1 MSRTFVFTSI
11 KAANMRIRSSFT
23 QSIFIFLTLL
33 IASQVYSYY
42 AVFNYALMPSLQQFN
57 KILGHEIN
65 LMLDDSAAI
74 EDGLQMDAP
83 LRRRVLEQLGV
94 TIHADDSP
102 IADEYYHAVSIDL
115 MSEEM
120 SKELGSPTDVRMML
134 GSESYILW
142 MKIDSLP
149 GSLLRI
155 PLSELQEEDFAPLFR
170 NSLIMA
176 LLIVAGGWLFIRL
189 QNRPLIALEKAAKG
203 VGRGDI
209 PPPLPEKGATE
220 IRSVTRAFNQMSKG
234 IQALEE
240 DRALLM
246 AGISHDLRTPLT
258 RIRLATEMMSPED
271 SYLAEG
277 IISDTEECNE
287 IISQFMDYLKPVN
300 KESFIEVDLN
310 EIANDIATSEGGYEI
325 QIETELQQPLKVTNG
340 SPIAIKRAV
349 SNLVV
354 NAIRYGNGWVKVSTG
369 VTADN
374 KLVWV
379 CIEDNGPGIEQSQ
392 IGKLFEPF
400 TRGDT
405 ARGSE
410 GTGLGLAIVK
420 RIASQHNGNVIIN
433 NRSGGGLRAQ
443 ISFPTAGK

>member
-1 MSRTFVFTSI
+1 
-11 KAANMRIRSSFT
+11 MRIRSSFT

-74 EDGLQMDAP
+74 EGGLQMDAP

-134 GSESYILW
+134 GSDSYILW

>member
-1 MSRTFVFTSI
+1 
-11 KAANMRIRSSFT
+11 MRIRSSFT
-23 QSIFIFLTLL
+23 QSLVLFITLL

-42 AVFNYALMPSLQQFN
+42 AVFNYALLPSLQQFN
-57 KILGHEIN
+57 KILSYEIN
-65 LMLDDSAAI
+65 LMLDNS
-74 EDGLQMDAP
+74 DGLENGLVMDAP
-83 LRRRVLEQLGV
+83 LRRQILEQLGV
-94 TIHADDSP
+94 TIHAKESDL
-102 IADEYYHAVSIDL
+102 ANEFRHAISIDL

-120 SKELGSPTDVRMML
+120 TQTLGTQADVRMAQ
-134 GSESYILW
+134 GEESYVLW
-142 MKIDSLP
+142 MSLESLPDSLI
-149 GSLLRI
+149 RI

-170 NSLIMA
+170 NSLVMA
-176 LLIVAGGWLFIRL
+176 LLIIAGGWLFIRL
-189 QNRPLIALEKAAKG
+189 QNRPLLALERAAKG
-203 VGRGDI
+203 VGRGEI
-209 PPPLPEKGATE
+209 PPPLAEKGTSE

-300 KESFIEVDLN
+300 RESFIEVDLN
-310 EIANDIATSEGGYEI
+310 DISQDLANSEGNRHHIE
-325 QIETELQQPLKVTNG
+325 IETALNTLKPAFG
-340 SPIAIKRAV
+340 SPIAMKRAV

-354 NAIRYGNGWVKVSTG
+354 NAVRYGNGWVMISTG
-369 VTADN
+369 MTADN
-374 KLVWV
+374 KLCWV
-379 CIEDNGPGIEQSQ
+379 CIEDNGPGIPKDQVA
-392 IGKLFEPF
+392 KLFEPF

-420 RIASQHNGNVIIN
+420 RIISQHNGSVVVN
-433 NRSGGGLRAQ
+433 NRSEGGLKVQ
-443 ISFPTAGK
+443 LSFPTR

>member
-1 MSRTFVFTSI
+1 V
-11 KAANMRIRSSFT
+11 
-23 QSIFIFLTLL
+23 
-33 IASQVYSYY
+33 ASQIFSYY

-57 KILGHEIN
+57 KILAHELN
-65 LMLDDSAAI
+65 LVLDEGDLDI
-74 EDGLQMDAP
+74 EMDAP
-83 LRRRVLEQLGV
+83 LRQRVLEQLGV
-94 TIHADDSP
+94 TVHAKDSDT
-102 IADEYYHAVSIDL
+102 AGEFYHAVAIDL

-120 SKELGSPTDVRMML
+120 TKELGSETEVRLIL
-134 GSESYILW
+134 GAESYVLW
-142 MKIDSLP
+142 MDIAQLPNSLI
-149 GSLLRI
+149 RI

-176 LLIVAGGWLFIRL
+176 LLIIAGGWLFIRL

-209 PPPLPEKGATE
+209 PPPLPVQGAQE

-234 IQALEE
+234 IQELEE

-287 IISQFMDYLKPVN
+287 IISQFMDYLKPVDRN
-300 KESFIEVDLN
+300 SFQAVFLE
-310 EIANDIATSEGGYEI
+310 DIAGEVASSEGGYEVE
-325 QIETELQQPLKVTNG
+325 IETDLSSNMKPALGN
-340 SPIAIKRAV
+340 PIAIKRAI

-354 NAIRYGNGWVKVSTG
+354 NALRYGNGWVKVTTG
-369 VTADN
+369 MTADN
-374 KLVWV
+374 KLAWV
-379 CIEDNGPGIEQSQ
+379 TVEDNGPGIPQDQ
-392 IGKLFEPF
+392 ISKLFEPF

-420 RIASQHNGNVIIN
+420 RIVSQHQGAVVVN
-433 NRSGGGLRAQ
+433 NRSQGGLKAQ
-443 ISFPTAGK
+443 ISFPVKP

>member
-1 MSRTFVFTSI
+1 
-11 KAANMRIRSSFT
+11 MRIRSSLT
-23 QSIFIFLTLL
+23 QSILLFISLL
-33 IASQVYSYY
+33 LASQVFSYY

-57 KILGHEIN
+57 KILAHELN
-65 LMLDDSAAI
+65 LVLD
-74 EDGLQMDAP
+74 EDGPLKSDAP
-83 LRRRVLEQLGV
+83 LRRQLLERLGV
-94 TIHADDSP
+94 TVHSINSEKAVEFNHAM
-102 IADEYYHAVSIDL
+102 SIDL

-120 SKELGSPTDVRMML
+120 TQELGSPTEVRLLL

-142 MKIDSLP
+142 MHIEKLP
-149 GSLLRI
+149 NSIIRI

-176 LLIVAGGWLFIRL
+176 LLIIAGGWLFIRL
-189 QNRPLIALEKAAKG
+189 QNRPLLALQRAAEG
-203 VGRGDI
+203 VGRGEI
-209 PPPLPEKGATE
+209 PPPLPEKGASE

-234 IQALEE
+234 IQELEE

-300 KESFIEVDLN
+300 KESFESVDVST
-310 EIANDIATSEGGYEI
+310 IASDVASSEGGYEVE
-325 QIETELQQPLKVTNG
+325 IETDLNMHLPPAKG

-354 NAIRYGNGWVKVSTG
+354 NALRYGNGWVKISTG
-369 VTADN
+369 VTAD
-374 KLVWV
+374 KQLVWICV
-379 CIEDNGPGIEQSQ
+379 EDNGPGIEQSQ
-392 IGKLFEPF
+392 IAKLFEPF

-410 GTGLGLAIVK
+410 G
-420 RIASQHNGNVIIN
+420 
-433 NRSGGGLRAQ
+433 
-443 ISFPTAGK
+443 

>member
-1 MSRTFVFTSI
+1 
-11 KAANMRIRSSFT
+11 MRFRSSFT
-23 QSIFIFLTLL
+23 QSILLFVTLL

-42 AVFNYALMPSLQQFN
+42 AVFNYALLPSLQQFN
-57 KILGHEIN
+57 KILGYEIN
-65 LMLDDSAAI
+65 LMLDHPDNSDS
-74 EDGLQMDAP
+74 GLVMDAP
-83 LRRRVLEQLGV
+83 LRRQILEQLGV
-94 TIHADDSP
+94 TIHAKDSP
-102 IADEYYHAVSIDL
+102 IAEQYHQAINIDL

-120 SKELGSPTDVRMML
+120 SHELGTPTNVRMAL
-134 GSESYILW
+134 GEESYILW
-142 MKIDSLP
+142 LNIEAMPESLI
-149 GSLLRI
+149 RI

-170 NSLIMA
+170 NSLLMA
-176 LLIVAGGWLFIRL
+176 LLIIAGGWLFMRL
-189 QNRPLIALEKAAKG
+189 QNRPLLALQKVAKG
-203 VGRGDI
+203 VGRGEI
-209 PPPLPEKGATE
+209 PPPLPEKGSTE

-234 IQALEE
+234 IQALED

-300 KESFIEVDLN
+300 KQSFTEVDLN
-310 EIANDIATSEGGYEI
+310 DIAEDLAHSEGNGEYVEI
-325 QIETELQQPLKVTNG
+325 VTELHQLKAAFG
-340 SPIAIKRAV
+340 SPIAIKRAI

-354 NAIRYGNGWVKVSTG
+354 NAVRYGNGWIKISTG
-369 VTADN
+369 MTADN
-374 KLVWV
+374 KLCWI
-379 CIEDNGPGIEQSQ
+379 CIEDNGPGIEKDQVA
-392 IGKLFEPF
+392 KLFEPF

-420 RIASQHNGNVIIN
+420 RIVSQHHGSVVVN
-433 NRSGGGLRAQ
+433 NRGEGGLKVQ
-443 ISFPTAGK
+443 VSFPSK

>member
-1 MSRTFVFTSI
+1 
-11 KAANMRIRSSFT
+11 MRIRSSFT
-23 QSIFIFLTLL
+23 QSIALFITLL

-42 AVFNYALMPSLQQFN
+42 AVFNYALLPSLQQFN
-57 KILGHEIN
+57 KILSYEIN
-65 LMLDDSAAI
+65 LMLDNSDDLES
-74 EDGLQMDAP
+74 GLVMDAP
-83 LRRRVLEQLGV
+83 LRRQILEQLGV
-94 TIHADDSP
+94 TIHAKDSDL
-102 IADEYYHAVSIDL
+102 ADEFRHAISIDL

-120 SKELGSPTDVRMML
+120 TQTLGTQADVRMVL
-134 GSESYILW
+134 GEESYVLW
-142 MKIDSLP
+142 MSLESLPDSLI
-149 GSLLRI
+149 RI

-170 NSLIMA
+170 NSLVMA
-176 LLIVAGGWLFIRL
+176 LLIIAGGWLFIRL
-189 QNRPLIALEKAAKG
+189 QNRPLLALERAAKG
-203 VGRGDI
+203 VGRGEI
-209 PPPLPEKGATE
+209 PPPLAEKGTSE

-258 RIRLATEMMSPED
+258 RIRLATEMMSPQD

-300 KESFIEVDLN
+300 RESFGEVDLN
-310 EIANDIATSEGGYEI
+310 DISQDLANSEGNRHHIE
-325 QIETELQQPLKVTNG
+325 IETLLSNLKPAFG

-354 NAIRYGNGWVKVSTG
+354 NAVRYGNGWVKISTG
-369 VTADN
+369 MTADN
-374 KLVWV
+374 KLCWV
-379 CIEDNGPGIEQSQ
+379 CIEDNGPGIAKDQVA
-392 IGKLFEPF
+392 KLFEPF

-420 RIASQHNGNVIIN
+420 RIVSQHNGSVVVN
-433 NRSGGGLRAQ
+433 NRSEGGLKVQ
-443 ISFPTAGK
+443 VSFPTR

>member
-1 MSRTFVFTSI
+1 
-11 KAANMRIRSSFT
+11 MRIRSSFT
-23 QSIFIFLTLL
+23 QSLVLFITLL

-42 AVFNYALMPSLQQFN
+42 AVFNYALLPSLQQFN
-57 KILGHEIN
+57 KILSYEIN
-65 LMLDDSAAI
+65 LMLDNS
-74 EDGLQMDAP
+74 DGLENGLVMDAP
-83 LRRRVLEQLGV
+83 LRRQILEQLGV
-94 TIHADDSP
+94 TIHAKESDL
-102 IADEYYHAVSIDL
+102 ANEFRHAISIDL

-120 SKELGSPTDVRMML
+120 TQTLGTQADVRMAQ
-134 GSESYILW
+134 GEESYVLW
-142 MKIDSLP
+142 MSLESLPDSLI
-149 GSLLRI
+149 RI

-170 NSLIMA
+170 NSLVMA
-176 LLIVAGGWLFIRL
+176 LLIIAGGWLFIRL
-189 QNRPLIALEKAAKG
+189 QNRPLLALERAAKG
-203 VGRGDI
+203 VGRGEI
-209 PPPLPEKGATE
+209 PPPLAEKGTSE

-300 KESFIEVDLN
+300 RESFIEVDLN
-310 EIANDIATSEGGYEI
+310 DISQDLANSEGNRHHIE
-325 QIETELQQPLKVTNG
+325 IETALNTLKPAFG
-340 SPIAIKRAV
+340 SPIAMKRAV

-354 NAIRYGNGWVKVSTG
+354 NAVRYGNGWVKISTG
-369 VTADN
+369 MTADN
-374 KLVWV
+374 KLCWV
-379 CIEDNGPGIEQSQ
+379 CIEDNGPGIPKDQVA
-392 IGKLFEPF
+392 KLFEPF

-420 RIASQHNGNVIIN
+420 RIISQHNGSVVVN
-433 NRSGGGLRAQ
+433 NRSEGGLKVQ
-443 ISFPTAGK
+443 LSFPTR

>member
-1 MSRTFVFTSI
+1 
-11 KAANMRIRSSFT
+11 MRIRSSFT
-23 QSIFIFLTLL
+23 QSILLFISLL
-33 IASQVYSYY
+33 LASQVFSYY

-57 KILGHEIN
+57 KILAHELN
-65 LMLDDSAAI
+65 LVLDQNEGSNS
-74 EDGLQMDAP
+74 DAP
-83 LRRRVLEQLGV
+83 LRHELLENLGV
-94 TIHADDSP
+94 TVHSVKSHMMREFDSALP
-102 IADEYYHAVSIDL
+102 IDL

-120 SKELGSPTDVRMML
+120 TQQLDSPTQVRLML

-142 MKIDSLP
+142 MRIDQLP
-149 GSLLRI
+149 DSIIRI
-155 PLSELQEEDFAPLFR
+155 PLSELQKEDFVPLFS
-170 NSLIMA
+170 NNLIMA
-176 LLIVAGGWLFIRL
+176 LVIIAGGWLFIRL
-189 QNRPLIALEKAAKG
+189 QNRPLIALEKAAEE
-203 VGRGDI
+203 VGRGEI
-209 PPPLPEKGATE
+209 PPPLPQRGASE

-234 IQALEE
+234 IQELEE

-271 SYLAEG
+271 SYLAQG

-300 KESFIEVDLN
+300 RESFERVDIN
-310 EIANDIATSEGGYEI
+310 TITSDVATSEGSYDI
-325 QIETELQQPLKVTNG
+325 DIETELNPTKPMAKG

-354 NAIRYGNGWVKVSTG
+354 NALRYGNGWVKISTG
-369 VTADN
+369 VTAD
-374 KLVWV
+374 KQLVWV
-379 CIEDNGPGIEQSQ
+379 CVEDNGPGIEPSQ
-392 IGKLFEPF
+392 VARLFEPF

-420 RIASQHNGNVIIN
+420 RIVSQHSGSVVVR
-433 NRSGGGLRAQ
+433 NRSQGGLSAQ
-443 ISFPTAGK
+443 ISFPTK

>member
-1 MSRTFVFTSI
+1 
-11 KAANMRIRSSFT
+11 MRIRSSFT

-65 LMLDDSAAI
+65 LMLDDSDIMAD
-74 EDGLQMDAP
+74 ELEMDAP

-94 TIHADDSP
+94 TIHAKDSP
-102 IADEYYHAVSIDL
+102 MADEYYHAVTIDL

-120 SKELGSPTDVRMML
+120 THELGSPTDVRMML
-134 GSESYILW
+134 GSDSYVLW
-142 MKIDSLP
+142 MQIDSLP
-149 GSLLRI
+149 DSLLRI
-155 PLSELQEEDFAPLFR
+155 PLSELQEEDFTPLFR

-203 VGRGDI
+203 VGRGEI
-209 PPPLPEKGATE
+209 PPPLPEKGPSE

-300 KESFIEVDLN
+300 KDSFIPVDLN
-310 EIANDIATSEGGYEI
+310 DIANDVASSEGGYEV
-325 QIETELQQPLKVTNG
+325 QIETELHQPLKETIG

-349 SNLVV
+349 SNLVT
-354 NAIRYGNGWVKVSTG
+354 NAIRYGNDWIKVSTG
-369 VTADN
+369 ITADN

-420 RIASQHNGNVIIN
+420 RIVSQHNGSVIVN
-433 NRSGGGLRAQ
+433 NRSGGGLKVQ
-443 ISFPTAGK
+443 ISFPASK

>member
-1 MSRTFVFTSI
+1 
-11 KAANMRIRSSFT
+11 MRIRSSFT
-23 QSIFIFLTLL
+23 QSILIFLTLL

-65 LMLDDSAAI
+65 LMLDDTQNVDS
-74 EDGLQMDAP
+74 ELDMDAP

-94 TIHADDSP
+94 TIHAENSP
-102 IADEYYHAVSIDL
+102 IAAEYEHAVTIDL

-120 SKELGSPTDVRMML
+120 SQELGSATDVRMML
-134 GSESYILW
+134 GTDSYVLW
-142 MKIDSLP
+142 MKIESLP

-155 PLSELQEEDFAPLFR
+155 PLSELQEDDFTPLFR
-170 NSLIMA
+170 NSVIMA
-176 LLIVAGGWLFIRL
+176 LLIVAGCWLFIRL
-189 QNRPLIALEKAAKG
+189 QNRPLIALEKAAKV
-203 VGRGDI
+203 VGRGEI
-209 PPPLPEKGATE
+209 PPPLVEQGASE

-300 KESFIEVDLN
+300 KESFVEVALN
-310 EIANDIATSEGGYEI
+310 EIASDVASAEGGYEMEI
-325 QIETELQQPLKVTNG
+325 DTHWHPSLKPISG
-340 SPIAIKRAV
+340 SPIAIKRAI

-354 NAIRYGNGWVKVSTG
+354 NAVRYGNGWVKISTG
-369 VTADN
+369 MTADS
-374 KLVWV
+374 KLAWV
-379 CIEDNGPGIEQSQ
+379 SIEDNGPGIKQSD

-420 RIASQHNGNVIIN
+420 RIMSQHSGSVIVN
-433 NRSGGGLRAQ
+433 NRSGGGLKVQ
-443 ISFPTAGK
+443 LSFPVRTKGV

>member
-1 MSRTFVFTSI
+1 MSRTFVFTAI

-134 GSESYILW
+134 GSDSYILW

-258 RIRLATEMMSPED
+258 RIRLATEMMSPQD

-325 QIETELQQPLKVTNG
+325 QIETELQQPLKFANG

-420 RIASQHNGNVIIN
+420 RIASQHNGTVIIN

-443 ISFPTAGK
+443 ISFPTVGK

>member
-1 MSRTFVFTSI
+1 
-11 KAANMRIRSSFT
+11 MRIRSSLT
-23 QSIFIFLTLL
+23 QSILLFISLL
-33 IASQVYSYY
+33 LASQVFSYY

-57 KILGHEIN
+57 KILAHELN
-65 LMLDDSAAI
+65 LVLDAEGELKS
-74 EDGLQMDAP
+74 EAP
-83 LRRRVLEQLGV
+83 LRRQLLERLGV
-94 TIHADDSP
+94 TVHSIDSEKAEEFNHAMT
-102 IADEYYHAVSIDL
+102 IDL

-120 SKELGSPTDVRMML
+120 TQELDSPTEVRLML
-134 GSESYILW
+134 GSDSYILW
-142 MKIDSLP
+142 MHIDQMPNSII
-149 GSLLRI
+149 RI

-176 LLIVAGGWLFIRL
+176 LLIIAGGWLFIRL
-189 QNRPLIALEKAAKG
+189 QNRPLVALEKAAKG
-203 VGRGDI
+203 VGRGEI
-209 PPPLPEKGATE
+209 PPPLPEKGAIE

-234 IQALEE
+234 IQELEE

-287 IISQFMDYLKPVN
+287 IISQFMDYLKPVSN
-300 KESFIEVDLN
+300 QTFEAVYL
-310 EIANDIATSEGGYEI
+310 NDIARDVASAEGGYEQEI
-325 QIETELQQPLKVTNG
+325 ETQIEESIKPALGN
-340 SPIAIKRAV
+340 PIAIKRAV
-349 SNLVV
+349 TNLVV
-354 NAIRYGNGWVKVSTG
+354 NAVRYGNGWIKVSTG
-369 VTADN
+369 MTADN
-374 KLVWV
+374 QLVWV
-379 CIEDNGPGIEQSQ
+379 TVEDNGPGIEPGQ

-420 RIASQHNGNVIIN
+420 RIVSQHSGSVVMR
-433 NRSGGGLRAQ
+433 NRSEGGLIVQ
-443 ISFPTAGK
+443 ISFPTK

>member
-1 MSRTFVFTSI
+1 
-11 KAANMRIRSSFT
+11 MRIRSSFT
-23 QSIFIFLTLL
+23 QSILLFISLL
-33 IASQVYSYY
+33 LASQVFSYY

-57 KILGHEIN
+57 KILAHELN
-65 LMLDDSAAI
+65 LVLD
-74 EDGLQMDAP
+74 EDGLLKSDAP
-83 LRRRVLEQLGV
+83 LRHQLLENLGV
-94 TIHADDSP
+94 TVHSVDSEMMNEFNHAM
-102 IADEYYHAVSIDL
+102 SIDL

-120 SKELGSPTDVRMML
+120 TQELGSPTEVRLLL

-142 MKIDSLP
+142 MRIDQLP
-149 GSLLRI
+149 NSIIRI

-176 LLIVAGGWLFIRL
+176 LLIIAGGWLFIRL

-203 VGRGDI
+203 VGRGEI
-209 PPPLPEKGATE
+209 PPPLPEKGASE

-234 IQALEE
+234 IQELEE

-300 KESFIEVDLN
+300 KESFEQVDIN
-310 EIANDIATSEGGYEI
+310 TITSDVATSEGGYEVE
-325 QIETELQQPLKVTNG
+325 IETDLNLTMPTAKG

-354 NAIRYGNGWVKVSTG
+354 NALRYGNGWVKISTG
-369 VTADN
+369 VTAD
-374 KLVWV
+374 KQLVWV
-379 CIEDNGPGIEQSQ
+379 CVEDNGPGIEQSQ
-392 IGKLFEPF
+392 IARLFEPF

-420 RIASQHNGNVIIN
+420 RIVSQHSGSVVVR
-433 NRSGGGLRAQ
+433 NRSEGGLSAQ
-443 ISFPTAGK
+443 ISFPTK

>member
-1 MSRTFVFTSI
+1 
-11 KAANMRIRSSFT
+11 MRIRSSFT
-23 QSIFIFLTLL
+23 QSIIIFLTLL

-65 LMLDDSAAI
+65 LMLDDSAQL
-74 EDGLQMDAP
+74 EDGLAMDAP

-94 TIHADDSP
+94 TIHAEDSP
-102 IADEYYHAVSIDL
+102 IAEEYHHAVTIDL

-120 SKELGSPTDVRMML
+120 SHELGSPTDVRMML
-134 GSESYILW
+134 GTDSYVLW

-149 GSLLRI
+149 ESLLRI
-155 PLSELQEEDFAPLFR
+155 PLSELQEEDFTPLFR

-176 LLIVAGGWLFIRL
+176 LLIVAGGWLFIRM

-203 VGRGDI
+203 VGRGEI
-209 PPPLPEKGATE
+209 PPPLPEKGASE

-300 KESFIEVDLN
+300 KESFIPVDLN
-310 EIANDIATSEGGYEI
+310 DIANDVASSEGGYEV
-325 QIETELQQPLKVTNG
+325 QIETQLHQPMKETSG
-340 SPIAIKRAV
+340 SSIAIKRAV

-354 NAIRYGNGWVKVSTG
+354 NAIRYGNGWIRMSTG
-369 VTADN
+369 ITADN

-420 RIASQHNGNVIIN
+420 RIVSQHNGSVIVN
-433 NRSGGGLRAQ
+433 NRSGGGLKVQ
-443 ISFPTAGK
+443 LSFPVKK

>member
-1 MSRTFVFTSI
+1 
-11 KAANMRIRSSFT
+11 MRIRSSLT
-23 QSIFIFLTLL
+23 QSILLFISLL
-33 IASQVYSYY
+33 LASQVFSYY

-57 KILGHEIN
+57 KILAHELN
-65 LMLDDSAAI
+65 LVLDANGELNSD
-74 EDGLQMDAP
+74 EP
-83 LRRRVLEQLGV
+83 LRRQLLENLGV
-94 TIHADDSP
+94 TVHSMDSEAVEEFNHAMT
-102 IADEYYHAVSIDL
+102 IDL

-120 SKELGSPTDVRMML
+120 SQKLDSPTEVRLML
-134 GSESYILW
+134 GSDSYILW
-142 MKIDSLP
+142 MHIDKMPNSIM
-149 GSLLRI
+149 RV

-170 NSLIMA
+170 NSLLVAM
-176 LLIVAGGWLFIRL
+176 LIVAGGWLFVRL

-203 VGRGDI
+203 VGRGEI
-209 PPPLPEKGATE
+209 PAPLPEKGAIE

-234 IQALEE
+234 IQELEE

-300 KESFIEVDLN
+300 SQSFEAVCLN
-310 EIANDIATSEGGYEI
+310 EIARDVASAEGGYERVI
-325 QIETELQQPLKVTNG
+325 ETQIEASIKPAFGN
-340 SPIAIKRAV
+340 PIAIKRAV
-349 SNLVV
+349 TNLVV
-354 NAIRYGNGWVKVSTG
+354 NAVRYGNGWIKVSTG
-369 VTADN
+369 MTADN

-379 CIEDNGPGIEQSQ
+379 TVEDNGPGINPDQ

-420 RIASQHNGNVIIN
+420 RIVSQHSGSVVMR
-433 NRSGGGLRAQ
+433 NRSEGGLIAQ
-443 ISFPTAGK
+443 ISFPTTK

>member
-1 MSRTFVFTSI
+1 
-11 KAANMRIRSSFT
+11 MRIRSSFT
-23 QSIFIFLTLL
+23 QSILLFFSLL

-65 LMLDDSAAI
+65 LMLDDAASDT
-74 EDGLQMDAP
+74 DGLDMDAP
-83 LRRRVLEQLGV
+83 QRRRVLEQLGV
-94 TIHADDSP
+94 TIHAEDSE
-102 IADEYYHAVSIDL
+102 IAQEYEQAISIDL

-120 SKELGSPTDVRMML
+120 THELDSPTDVRMML
-134 GSESYILW
+134 GKESYILW
-142 MKIDSLP
+142 MKVDSFP
-149 GSLLRI
+149 GSLIRI
-155 PLSELQEEDFAPLFR
+155 PLSELQKEDFSPLFR
-170 NSLIMA
+170 NSLMMA
-176 LLIVAGGWLFIRL
+176 ILIVVGGWLFIRL
-189 QNRPLIALEKAAKG
+189 QNRPLIALEKAAKA
-203 VGRGDI
+203 VGRGDH
-209 PPPLPEKGATE
+209 PPPLPVKGASE
-220 IRSVTRAFNQMSKG
+220 IRSVTVAFNQMSQG

-258 RIRLATEMMSPED
+258 RIRLATEMMSPQD

-300 KESFIEVDLN
+300 IQTFEKVDLN
-310 EIANDIATSEGGYEI
+310 EIANDVATAEGGYEI
-325 QIETELQQPLKVTNG
+325 KIDVALHSSMQAAFGN
-340 SPIAIKRAV
+340 PIAIKRAV

-369 VTADN
+369 TTADN
-374 KLVWV
+374 KMAWICV
-379 CIEDNGPGIEQSQ
+379 EDNGPGIEPSQ
-392 IGKLFEPF
+392 VSKVFEPF

-420 RIASQHNGNVIIN
+420 RIVGQHHGSVTVR
-433 NRSGGGLRAQ
+433 NRSEGGLKAQ
-443 ISFPTAGK
+443 ISFPTK

>member
-1 MSRTFVFTSI
+1 
-11 KAANMRIRSSFT
+11 MRIRSSLT
-23 QSIFIFLTLL
+23 QSILLFISLL
-33 IASQVYSYY
+33 LASQVFSYY

-57 KILGHEIN
+57 KILAHELN
-65 LMLDDSAAI
+65 LVLDAEGELKS
-74 EDGLQMDAP
+74 EEP
-83 LRRRVLEQLGV
+83 LRRQLLERLGV
-94 TIHADDSP
+94 TVHSLDSEKAEEFNHAMT
-102 IADEYYHAVSIDL
+102 IDL

-120 SKELGSPTDVRMML
+120 TQELDSPTEVRLML
-134 GSESYILW
+134 GNDSYILW
-142 MKIDSLP
+142 MHIDQMPNSII
-149 GSLLRI
+149 RI

-176 LLIVAGGWLFIRL
+176 LLIIAGGWLFIRL
-189 QNRPLIALEKAAKG
+189 QNRPLVALEKAAKG
-203 VGRGDI
+203 VGRGEI

-234 IQALEE
+234 IQELEE

-300 KESFIEVDLN
+300 NQTFEAVYL
-310 EIANDIATSEGGYEI
+310 NDIARDVTSAEGGYEQEI
-325 QIETELQQPLKVTNG
+325 ETQIEESIKPALGN
-340 SPIAIKRAV
+340 PIAIKRAV
-349 SNLVV
+349 TNLVV
-354 NAIRYGNGWVKVSTG
+354 NAVRYGNGWIKVSTG
-369 VTADN
+369 MTADN
-374 KLVWV
+374 QLVWV
-379 CIEDNGPGIEQSQ
+379 TVEDNGPGIEPGQ

-420 RIASQHNGNVIIN
+420 RIVSQHSGSVVMR
-433 NRSGGGLRAQ
+433 NRSEGGLIVQ
-443 ISFPTAGK
+443 ISFPTK